1 MNFTVERVSSIL
13 EICIVSGESF
23 DASLRVA
30 LDACGFFEWKSE
42 DAKREASGMANVI
55 TDNWKQALKQKGV
68 TKIDP
73 RIYADAFEHVETSH
87 AKMLDW

>member
-42 DAKREASGMANVI
+42 DAKREASGMAKAI
-55 TDNWKQALKQKGV
+55 TYNWKQALKQEDV
-68 TKIDP
+68 TTNDV
-73 RIYADAFEHVETSH
+73 RIYADAFEYSETSH
-87 AKMLDW
+87 AKLLDW